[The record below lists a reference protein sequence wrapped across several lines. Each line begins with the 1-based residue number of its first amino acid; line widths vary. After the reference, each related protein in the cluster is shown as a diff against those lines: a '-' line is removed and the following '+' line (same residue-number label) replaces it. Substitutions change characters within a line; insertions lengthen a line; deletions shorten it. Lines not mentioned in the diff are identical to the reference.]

1 MRGIDR
7 AFWRFEGGIELAG
20 MAADLE
26 GRGRILVRP
35 SGTESLMRV
44 MVEADEE
51 VLDATMAEII
61 LLIQN
66 SQISHKNNTLK

>member
-7 AFWRFEGGIELAG
+7 TVLALPAVESELAR

-51 VLDATMAEII
+51 EVLDAAMAEII

-66 SQISHKNNTLK
+66 ESKNIK

>member
-7 AFWRFEGGIELAG
+7 AVLALPKVESELAG

-51 VLDATMAEII
+51 EVLDATMAEII

-66 SQISHKNNTLK
+66 ESKNIK